1 MLEPDVHRQFAS
13 IEDLDPEPPRR
24 HAHRREVILGL
35 AILLVVVALAGS
47 NWWDQQRKLTHYQAG
62 GRAAAARDWDRAQA
76 EYAAARDYADAPR
89 RATAA
94 ARQVAERDAQYAIA
108 TAAAGHDNWLRAL
121 QAIRKVA
128 AIAPQHRDTRALQQQ
143 AETHAYTDALSGTIA
158 LRAPATSSGLY
169 SYAPGGWRFLA
180 GSDGGSR
187 VRGICGDGGVLFD
200 TPRTGRT
207 RSPGPSITGSL
218 ILPAG
223 AGRDL
228 RRAAPDGTPDPVP
241 PVRYNPATYQYTCTP
256 GGLWGILQRQDG
268 GIALNDGQGADYP
281 FWLMYQTAGQRGPVP
296 LRLPDQTWPI
306 RALAVPPRGERILVT
321 GLTGIS
327 PAMLRPGPPP
337 GMARTRF
344 YLADADGGNP
354 RLVDDLAGWPG
365 STEISPD
372 GRFVLLTMYRPL
384 TDNRGLGTT
393 LLLDLTGQIPTRPL
407 AQMPLDLDHQR
418 AVGGAAFIREGPRQG
433 QVLTVGDDPR
443 DPQLRIYDPA
453 RRDLA
458 PLVQVPSAPDL
469 SEITRLQAGPDGAL
483 LITVADTSYV
493 TGGRTGLLAYLDPQA
508 RLTIIHP
515 ATGGDLYLSQ
525 AWLRP
530 GRLVYE
536 AQDPGAG
543 SEAHYVVYSLAL
555 AGLGAADPTPVAL
568 FSGTVDSQEWNE
580 LTTTLTSWR
589 IGPGAIAYVTKSGEL
604 HARSFDGTVDVV
616 LESGVGGLY

>member
-1 MLEPDVHRQFAS
+1 MLEPDVPRQFAP
-13 IEDLDPEPPRR
+13 IEDLDPEPPG
-24 HAHRREVILGL
+24 HQAHRREVIVAL
-35 AILLVVVALAGS
+35 AILLVVVGLAGG
-47 NWWDQQRKLTHYQAG
+47 NWWDQQRKLTHFQAG
-62 GRAAAARDWDRAQA
+62 TRAAAVRDWDRARA
-76 EYAAARDYADAPR
+76 EYAAAGDYADAPR
-89 RATAA
+89 RTTDA
-94 ARQVAERDAQYAIA
+94 ARQVAARDAQYAVA
-108 TAAAGHDNWLRAL
+108 TDAARQDNWLLAL

-128 AIAPQHRDTRALQQQ
+128 AIAPQYRDTPALQRQ
-143 AETHAYTDALSGTIA
+143 AATRTYTAALSGTVA
-158 LRAPATSSGLY
+158 LRAQATPPGLY
-169 SYAPGGWRFLA
+169 SYTPDGWRFLA

-187 VRGICGDGGVLFD
+187 VRGTCEDGGVLYD

-207 RSPGPSITGSL
+207 RSPGAGITSSL
-218 ILPAG
+218 TLPAG

-228 RRAAPDGTPDPVP
+228 RRTAPGGAPDPVP

-281 FWLMYQTAGQRGPVP
+281 FWLMYQTADQRGPVP

-306 RALAVPPRGERILVT
+306 RALAVPPRGEQILIT
-321 GLTGIS
+321 GLTDIS

-344 YLADADGGNP
+344 YLTGAGGDNP

-365 STEISPD
+365 STEVSPD
-372 GRFVLLTMYRPL
+372 GRFVLVTMYRPL
-384 TDNRGLGTT
+384 TGNRGLGTT
-393 LLLDLTGQIPTRPL
+393 LLLDLSGTLPTRPL

-453 RRDLA
+453 RRDLT
-458 PLVQVPSAPDL
+458 PLVQVPAPADL
-469 SEITRLQAGPDGAL
+469 SEITRLEAGPDGAL
-483 LITVADTSYV
+483 LITVTDTSYV
-493 TGGRTGLLAYLDPQA
+493 TGGRTGLLAYLDPQE

-515 ATGGDLYLSQ
+515 APGDDLYLSR

-536 AQDPGAG
+536 AQDPGVG
-543 SEAHYVVYSLAL
+543 SEARYALYSLPL
-555 AGLGAADPTPVAL
+555 DRLTAADSAPAAIYR
-568 FSGTVDSQEWNE
+568 GAVDTQEWNE

-589 IGPGAIAYVTKSGEL
+589 IGPGAIAYVTRDGEL
-604 HARSFDGTVDVV
+604 HARSFDGAVDVV